1 MKVNLSA
8 ILLSINGEQIKQ
20 AEVVQTVGTIAVEA
34 LQIFDTRDTAI
45 SGDEK
50 AKRWKLAC
58 RIHGQAEAEISIEEA
73 KLIKDL
79 VGKYY
84 GPVIVGQVWD
94 ALEGK

>member
-34 LQIFDTRDTAI
+34 LQVFDTRDTAL

-50 AKRWKLAC
+50 FKRWKLAC

-73 KLIKDL
+73 KMIKDL

-84 GPVIVGQVWD
+84 GPVIVGQVWE

>member
-20 AEVVQTVGTIAVEA
+20 AGVVQTVGTIAVEA
-34 LQIFDTRDTAI
+34 LQVFDTRDTTI

-50 AKRWKLAC
+50 VKRWKLAC
-58 RIHGQAEAEISIEEA
+58 RIHTQDEAEISIEEA

-84 GPVIVGQVWD
+84 GPVIVGQVWE